1 MARWLLGRTAQ
12 AGGTFVVAVVLMF
25 FIMRLSP
32 GDPLARIAGDRHIS
46 DVEYR
51 QLQERFGLDQP
62 LTTQFR
68 AFVSGLARGD
78 LGTSISNAPF
88 SVTSLIKARIPAS
101 LLLGGTVLLI
111 NFTVGILLGVWQAV
125 HRDERLDRW
134 LSVVSLTA
142 YALPSFWLGLV
153 LAWLFGVHWHILPAA
168 GMETLTLAPDT
179 PWALR
184 AVDVLR
190 HLVLPATTLSIVTI
204 AATIRYQ
211 RTAMIEALGQDYVRS
226 ARAKGLSV
234 RQVVWRHAWRNALSP
249 VLTLFGLWLPLFVT
263 GSVFVEAVFGW
274 PGLGYLTYEAI
285 SGRDY
290 PLIMGTAILVSASV
304 VVGTW
309 FSDVVHMLL
318 DPRVRLQ

>member
-32 GDPLARIAGDRHIS
+32 GDPLARIAGERHLS

-88 SVTSLIKARIPAS
+88 SVNSLIKARIPAS

-125 HRDERLDRW
+125 HRGERLDRW
-134 LSVVSLTA
+134 LSAVSLTA
-142 YALPSFWLGLV
+142 YAMPSFWLGLV
-153 LAWLFGVHWHILPAA
+153 LAWLFGVHWHVLPAA
-168 GMETLTLAPDT
+168 GMHTLTMAPDAS
-179 PWALR
+179 WALR
-184 AVDVLR
+184 AADVLR
-190 HLVLPATTLSIVTI
+190 HLVLPAITLSIVTI

-234 RQVVWRHAWRNALSP
+234 RQVVWRHAWRNALFP

-274 PGLGYLTYEAI
+274 PGLGYLTFEAI

>member
-32 GDPLARIAGDRHIS
+32 GDPLARIAGDRHLS
-46 DVEYR
+46 DVEYQ

-78 LGTSISNAPF
+78 LGTSISLTPF

-125 HRDERLDRW
+125 HRGERLDRW

-142 YALPSFWLGLV
+142 YAIPSFWLGLV
-153 LAWLFGVHWHILPAA
+153 LAWLFGVHWHVLPVA
-168 GMETLTLAPDT
+168 GMHTLTLAPDT
-179 PWALR
+179 PWLAR
-184 AVDVLR
+184 AADVLR

-226 ARAKGLSV
+226 ARAKGLSG
-234 RQVVWRHAWRNALSP
+234 RQVVWRHAWRNALFP

>member
-1 MARWLLGRTAQ
+1 M
-12 AGGTFVVAVVLMF
+12 
-25 FIMRLSP
+25 
-32 GDPLARIAGDRHIS
+32 
-46 DVEYR
+46 
-51 QLQERFGLDQP
+51 
-62 LTTQFR
+62 
-68 AFVSGLARGD
+68 
-78 LGTSISNAPF
+78 
-88 SVTSLIKARIPAS
+88 
-101 LLLGGTVLLI
+101 
-111 NFTVGILLGVWQAV
+111 
-125 HRDERLDRW
+125 
-134 LSVVSLTA
+134 
-142 YALPSFWLGLV
+142 PSFWLGLV
-153 LAWLFGVHWHILPAA
+153 LAWLFGVHWHVLPAA
-168 GMETLTLAPDT
+168 GMRTLTMSPDAS
-179 PWALR
+179 WALR

-190 HLVLPATTLSIVTI
+190 HLVLPAMTLSIVTI

-234 RQVVWRHAWRNALSP
+234 RQVVWRHAWRNALFP

-274 PGLGYLTYEAI
+274 PGLGYLTFEAI

>member
-1 MARWLLGRTAQ
+1 MARWLMGRTAQ

-25 FIMRLSP
+25 FVMRLSP
-32 GDPLARIAGDRHIS
+32 GDPLARIVGERQIS

-51 QLQERFGLDQP
+51 LLQERFGLDQP
-62 LTTQFR
+62 LAAQFR
-68 AFVSGLARGD
+68 AFISGLVRGD
-78 LGTSISNAPF
+78 LGTSIGYAPS
-88 SVTSLIKARIPAS
+88 SVKGLIKARLPAS

-111 NFTVGILLGVWQAV
+111 NFTVGILVGVWQAV
-125 HRDERLDRW
+125 HRGERLDRW

-153 LAWLFGVHWHILPAA
+153 LAWLFGVHWHILPPA
-168 GMETLTLAPDT
+168 GMHTLTLAPDS
-179 PWALR
+179 PWLVR
-184 AVDVLR
+184 AADVLR

-204 AATIRYQ
+204 AATIRHQ
-211 RTAMIEALGQDYVRS
+211 RTAMIDALGQEYVRS

-234 RQVVWRHAWRNALSP
+234 SAVVWRHAWRNALFP

-274 PGLGYLTYEAI
+274 PGLGALTAEAI

-290 PLIMGTAILVSASV
+290 PLIMGTALLVSAAV

-309 FSDVVHMLL
+309 FSDVLHMLL
-318 DPRVRLQ
+318 DPRVRLR